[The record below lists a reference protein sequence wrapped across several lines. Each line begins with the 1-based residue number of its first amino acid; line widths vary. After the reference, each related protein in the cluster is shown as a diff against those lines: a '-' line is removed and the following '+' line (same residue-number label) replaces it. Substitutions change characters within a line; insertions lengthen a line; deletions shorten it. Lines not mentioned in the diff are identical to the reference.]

1 MNQKVKDLSGIQ
13 QIAGEFKIIA
23 LVALVATAAIWLY
36 VSMNLVWVA
45 ITYMAFLVFISF
57 LYYAIGSSADGDE
70 GSSAKR

>member
-45 ITYMAFLVFISF
+45 ITYMAFLVFISL